1 MHRVGSRPPSRHTR
15 LAATAPGPWQQ
26 DVYDAMAALSQPGA
40 TFATFTAAGA
50 VRRGL
55 NAAGFTVHKRRGY
68 GTKRDALYGHIHHAM
83 TLSNPRGLDRVIAWW
98 MWPYRASRLVP

>member
-1 MHRVGSRPPSRHTR
+1 MASHPPGQAGSKT
-15 LAATAPGPWQQ
+15 
-26 DVYDAMAALSQPGA
+26 YDAMAALSQPGA

-68 GTKRDALYGHIHHAM
+68 GTKRDALYGHVHHAM
-83 TLSNPRGLDRVIAWW
+83 TLSNP
-98 MWPYRASRLVP
+98 